1 MKTIVVLGAAL
12 VGLIGVSPVAQAVE
26 FGSPDFS
33 NFLSRPGLVSCDWT
47 YDSYVRSCPTPDIP
61 PKPPAAK
68 PASAAKRKP

>member
-47 YDSYVRSCPTPDIP
+47 YPSYWRSCPTPDVP
-61 PKPPAAK
+61 PKPPSVKAAGPTK
-68 PASAAKRKP
+68 KKS